1 MDDSHLRLNKNFKT
15 DSQKS
20 AALISSNRK
29 LINYFSFRVLLISR
43 KKFSHRLL
51 LFLLVMLLLGI
62 GCERPTDNNQTNDG
76 VPPAVPVGVRIYY
89 ASDGEI
95 LVEWFS
101 NTEPD
106 LKGYNVYRKINKSV
120 YQFLSFTNKS
130 YYFDDSLNYEDEY
143 FYRISALDIWGEESE
158 LSAEVSAKPIN
169 RFKPKKPKYIS
180 INARNWEGK
189 ISIYLNWDPNEESD
203 VSGFNIYRSLNA
215 SFIADSNS
223 LIAFTNNIQFTDT
236 NNIQLYTDY
245 YYRLR
250 AVDKGG
256 LLSDES
262 SLLSDKVLAM
272 AEQIYPSND
281 VIVNYFSNFKI
292 KTIDVPADYKIIVQT
307 NEYYG
312 EFWSTNFYSSA
323 INDTISVRFNPQYLY
338 PYVYYYWRVITY
350 TNSSA
355 GPNSIS
361 PLYKFK
367 VRP

>member
-1 MDDSHLRLNKNFKT
+1 MDDSLVRLNQNRKT
-15 DSQKS
+15 NYQKS
-20 AALISSNRK
+20 AALILSNDK
-29 LINYFSFRVLLISR
+29 LINYRSFRVRLIIR
-43 KKFSHRLL
+43 MKFTCKLIL
-51 LFLLVMLLLGI
+51 LFFAILLFVP

-76 VPPAVPVGVRIYY
+76 IPPAVPVGVRIYY

-101 NTEPD
+101 NAEPD
-106 LKGYNVYRKINKSV
+106 LKGYNVYRKINKSF

-130 YYFDDSLNYEDEY
+130 YYLDDSLNYEDEY

-169 RFKPKKPKYIS
+169 RFKPQKPRYIS

-189 ISIYLNWDPNEESD
+189 ISIYLNWNPNEESD
-203 VSGFNIYRSLNA
+203 VSGYNIYRGLTA
-215 SFIADSNS
+215 SFTADSIS
-223 LIAFTNNIQFTDT
+223 LIAFTNNIEFTDT
-236 NNIQLYTDY
+236 NNIQLYSDY

-256 LLSDES
+256 LLSNES

-281 VIVNYFSNFKI
+281 AIVNYFSDFKI
-292 KTIDVPADYKIIVQT
+292 KTIDLPADYKIIVQT

-312 EFWSTNFYSSA
+312 EFWSTNFYSSVV
-323 INDTISVRFNPQYLY
+323 NDTINVRFNPQYLY
-338 PYVYYYWRVITY
+338 PYVYYYWRVIAY

-355 GPNSIS
+355 GANSIS

-367 VRP
+367 VKP

>member
-1 MDDSHLRLNKNFKT
+1 MDNSVVRPNKNRKA
-15 DSQKS
+15 SYLKS
-20 AALISSNRK
+20 AVLILSNNK
-29 LINYFSFRVLLISR
+29 QINSCSFQVLLTSR
-43 KKFSHRLL
+43 MKFICQS
-51 LFLLVMLLLGI
+51 LFLLSATLFFVS

-106 LKGYNVYRKINKSV
+106 LKGYNIYRKINKSV
-120 YQFLSFTNKS
+120 YQFLTFTTKS

-169 RFKPKKPKYIS
+169 RFKPQKPRYVS

-189 ISIYLNWDPNEESD
+189 ISIHLNWDLNEESD
-203 VSGFNIYRSLNA
+203 VAGYNIYRSLTA
-215 SFIADSNS
+215 SFTADSNS
-223 LIAFTNNIQFTDT
+223 LIAFTNSIQFTDT
-236 NNIQLYTDY
+236 NNLQLYTDY

-272 AEQIYPSND
+272 AEQIFPSND
-281 VIVNYFSNFKI
+281 AIVNYFTDFKI
-292 KTIDVPADYKIIVQT
+292 KTIELPADYKIIVQT

-323 INDTISVRFNPQYLY
+323 VNDTIKVRFNPQYLY
-338 PYVYYYWRVITY
+338 PYVYYYWRIITY

-367 VRP
+367 VKP